1 MELFIC
7 QYCGSNKT
15 NHNSW
20 RNHER
25 CCSSNPNRNY
35 KNGMT
40 GKKGL
45 NQYSYA
51 KKHGLPKPE
60 LSEET
65 RKFLSEKA
73 SNYRHTDETKKKIS
87 AKLSVNNKGGRCKWY
102 EVSGQKVQGTWE
114 RNIALKLNELNIKW
128 LKLKTNKDTLQYELD
143 DKIRS
148 YTPDFYLEY
157 CNTFLEVKG
166 FWWGNDKNKMDAVI
180 KQHPEV
186 KIVIIQKDE
195 YDAIMGGKLIW

>member
-7 QYCGSNKT
+7 KYCGSNRSS
-15 NHNSW
+15 HNSW

-25 CCSSNPNRNY
+25 CCSSNPDRNY

-40 GKKGL
+40 GKNGS
-45 NQYSYA
+45 NQYTYA
-51 KKHGLPKPE
+51 KKNGLPKPK

-65 RKFLSEKA
+65 IKRMSEIS
-73 SNYRHTDETKKKIS
+73 SNYRHSEETKKKIS

-102 EVSGQKVQGTWE
+102 EVSDQKVQGTWE

-128 LKLKTNKDTLQYELD
+128 IKLKTNKDTLQYELD
-143 DKIRS
+143 GKTKS
-148 YTPDFYLEY
+148 YTPDFYLEDY
-157 CNTFLEVKG
+157 NTFLEVKG
-166 FWWGNDKNKMDAVI
+166 FWWGNDKNKMEAVI
-180 KQHPEV
+180 KQHSNI

-195 YDAIMGGKLIW
+195 YDLIMDGKLIW